1 MLYADSLTIVNPIV
15 KFIIPTTPNVVL
27 IIFLLQP
34 FSYIK
39 FTLNLFYVN
48 RSDLMKSLI

>member
-1 MLYADSLTIVNPIV
+1 M
-15 KFIIPTTPNVVL
+15 IPSTLNIGF

-48 RSDLMKSLI
+48 RADLMKSLN